1 VVARGSPTPQRILI
15 TGAAGLVGTVL
26 THGLEGRYDVVG
38 VDRALRRPPNVRRRD
53 LARSRRLGAI
63 FAGADA
69 VIDLAGLPSPTTEWK
84 DVWRNNLRATLN
96 VLDAARRA
104 GVRRYVFASSNH
116 VTGGYEREP
125 PYSAIVAGDYEGL
138 DPASI
143 PLIGPDWPVRPDGA
157 YALGK
162 VLGEAAARWYSDAF
176 GLSAVCLRIG
186 TVNRADRPHEPRD
199 FATLLTHADLL
210 RLVESALAADV
221 GFGVYYG
228 VSRNTWRFWD
238 ISNEIGYEPQDDAER
253 YRRVGDVER
262 ASSAGSTA
270 PGGRR
275 A

>member
-1 VVARGSPTPQRILI
+1 VVGGASPTPRRILI
-15 TGAAGLVGTVL
+15 TGAAGLAGTVL
-26 THGLEGRYDVVG
+26 MHGLGGRYDVVG
-38 VDRALRRPPNVRRRD
+38 VDRTIRRPPNVRRRN
-53 LARSRRLGAI
+53 LARSRGLAGI

-69 VIDLAGLPSPTTEWK
+69 VVDLAGLSGPRTEWK
-84 DVWRNNLRATLN
+84 DVRRNNLRATLN
-96 VLDAARRA
+96 VLEAARRA

-138 DPASI
+138 DPDWL
-143 PLIGPDWPVRPDGA
+143 PLVGTNRPVRPDGP

-162 VLGEAAARWYSDAF
+162 VLGEAAARWYSDAY

-186 TVNRADRPHEPRD
+186 TVNAEDRPLEPRH

-210 RLVESALAADV
+210 RLVEAALTADV
-221 GFGVYYG
+221 HFAVCYG

-253 YRRVGDVER
+253 YREE
-262 ASSAGSTA
+262 
-270 PGGRR
+270 
-275 A
+275 

>member
-26 THGLEGRYDVVG
+26 MRGLEDRYDVAG
-38 VDRALRRPPNVRRRD
+38 VDRALRRPPNVRRRN

-69 VIDLAGLPSPTTEWK
+69 VVDLAGLPSHRTAWK

-104 GVRRYVFASSNH
+104 GVPRYVFASSNH

-125 PYSAIVAGDYEGL
+125 PYSAIVAGDYAGL
-138 DPASI
+138 DPESL
-143 PLIGPDWPVRPDGA
+143 PLIGADWPARPDGA

-162 VLGEAAARWYSDAF
+162 VLGEAAARWYADEF

-186 TVNRADRPHEPRD
+186 TVNAEDRPLQPRH

-210 RLVESALAADV
+210 RLVESALTADV
-221 GFGVYYG
+221 RFAVCYG

-238 ISNEIGYEPQDDAER
+238 ISNEIGYAPQDDAER
-253 YRRVGDVER
+253 YRDE
-262 ASSAGSTA
+262 
-270 PGGRR
+270 
-275 A
+275 